1 MLRPVRDDAEVD
13 TGPPKRHG
21 RIPGL
26 VAELYLGFRR
36 KRRTH
41 GGKDLFLRQPGRD
54 EVPLRAVLD
63 GITQTELLGDADRR
77 LDIIQTVAVDQ

>member
-1 MLRPVRDDAEVD
+1 MVRDDAEVD
-13 TGPPKRHG
+13 TGPPEHHG

-41 GGKDLFLRQPGRD
+41 GGKDLFLRQPERD
-54 EVPLRAVLD
+54 EVPLRAVLNGIVSYCND
-63 GITQTELLGDADRR
+63 GRP
-77 LDIIQTVAVDQ
+77 VDYKYLSGNTK